1 MWKQRWTIDVD
12 SEADRSQARLWPIRI
27 KLAGPWKR
35 LGHTVGHEKKE
46 RGDGG
51 GTKRG
56 NILVIKTK

>member
-35 LGHTVGHEKKE
+35 LGHTVGHEKR
-46 RGDGG
+46 RGEMGEGQRGG
-51 GTKRG
+51 
-56 NILVIKTK
+56 IFL